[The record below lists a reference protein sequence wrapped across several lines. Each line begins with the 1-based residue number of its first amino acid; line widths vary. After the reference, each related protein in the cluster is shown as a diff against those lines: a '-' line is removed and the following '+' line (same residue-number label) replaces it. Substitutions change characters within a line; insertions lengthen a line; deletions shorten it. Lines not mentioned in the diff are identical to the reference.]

1 LPIDVKICGIR
12 TPEALHAATGAGAR
26 AVGFV
31 FYPPSPRAL
40 TPDIASDL
48 SRMLPTGVRAVGLF
62 VDAGDGE
69 ISSVT
74 ERVPLNLLQL
84 HGTETPQRVAEIRG
98 RFGLPVMKAIRVAT
112 AADLAPLPDYEAVAD
127 WILFD
132 AKAPSNVTSLPGGT
146 GIAFDWQLLNR
157 VSVRKPWMLSGG
169 LNAANLA
176 EAVSLTGAK
185 RVDVSS
191 GVEDRP
197 GVKSMER
204 IREFL
209 AAAARL

>member
-1 LPIDVKICGIR
+1 M
-12 TPEALHAATGAGAR
+12 
-26 AVGFV
+26 

-62 VDAGDGE
+62 VDASDAE
-69 ISSVT
+69 IAAVT
-74 ERVPLNLLQL
+74 QRVPLDLLQL
-84 HGTETPQRVAEIRG
+84 HGSETPHRVADIHG

-112 AADLAPLPDYEAVAD
+112 ADDLAPLRDYEAVAD

-132 AKAPSNVTSLPGGT
+132 AKPPRNVTSLPGGT
-146 GIAFDWQLLNR
+146 GIAFDWQLLTQ
-157 VSVRKPWMLSGG
+157 VSVKRPWMLSGG
-169 LNAANLA
+169 LNAGNLA
-176 EAVSLTGAK
+176 EAVSLTGA
-185 RVDVSS
+185 RMVDVSS

-197 GVKSMER
+197 GVKSVEQ

-209 AAAARL
+209 TAAARL